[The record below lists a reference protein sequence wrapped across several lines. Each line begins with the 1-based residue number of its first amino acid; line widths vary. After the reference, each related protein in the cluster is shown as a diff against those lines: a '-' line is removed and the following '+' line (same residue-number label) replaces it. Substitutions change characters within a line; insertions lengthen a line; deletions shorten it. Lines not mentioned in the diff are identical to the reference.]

1 MFHVREHLS
10 EMPKHMELEKL
21 YNMLRE
27 EDDKKYSLAEEGGP
41 DVGNMDFDPM
51 MSLNV
56 KAKSLLNELLISAD
70 EDIMN
75 KIGELVKKICQN
87 VRLYQIKFYCLLCRD
102 ILLPLDIARH

>member
-10 EMPKHMELEKL
+10 GMPKHMELEKL

-27 EDDKKYSLAEEGGP
+27 EDEKKYSLAEEGGP
-41 DVGNMDFDPM
+41 DVSNMDFDPM

-56 KAKSLLNELLISAD
+56 KAKSLFKELFESAD

-75 KIGELVKKICQN
+75 KINELVKKICQK
-87 VRLYQIKFYCLLCRD
+87 VRV
-102 ILLPLDIARH
+102 

>member
-10 EMPKHMELEKL
+10 GMPKHMELEKL

-27 EDDKKYSLAEEGGP
+27 EDEKKYSLAEEGGP
-41 DVGNMDFDPM
+41 DVGDMDFDPM

-56 KAKSLLNELLISAD
+56 KAKSLFKELFESAD

-75 KIGELVKKICQN
+75 KINELVKKICQK
-87 VRLYQIKFYCLLCRD
+87 VRV
-102 ILLPLDIARH
+102 